1 VKMFSNKRAH
11 LNCEQ
16 LIGHVKIVQTVYISE
31 VLQFIWH
38 YIDLVEKGVNFFGP
52 PGIFQYG

>member
-1 VKMFSNKRAH
+1 MFSNKRAH